1 MNIHSI
7 STRLA
12 FLLAAMLMAAPAF
25 AADSNPFIGN
35 WALTLPGGGAG
46 WLGVVEKD
54 GKLAASILWGGGS
67 VLPVTAVKVDGDA
80 LIVTRV
86 QSNDKKAADGKVT
99 KVVTTETITAK
110 VQGDALALTTVKSNA
125 DQAEFGKATFAGKR
139 IPPVPAAPDLSKV
152 KFGEPIKLFN
162 GKDLD
167 GWRLLEK
174 GAANGWSVTD
184 GVVTNNPV
192 QEPGKHK
199 NYGNLRT
206 EKEFED
212 FNLTTEVNVPKGGN
226 SGIYL
231 RGIYEIQMADSFGRP
246 TDSHNMCGV
255 YSRIKP
261 TESAEKPAGEWQ
273 TVDITLVDRHITVIL
288 NGKKIIDN
296 QPVLGCTGGALTSDE
311 FRPGPI
317 YIQGD
322 HSGVSYRN
330 MILKPVVK

>member
-1 MNIHSI
+1 MHSL

-12 FLLAAMLMAAPAF
+12 FLLAALLMIATPSF

-46 WLGVVEKD
+46 WLGVVSQD
-54 GKLAASILWGGGS
+54 GKLSASILWGGGS
-67 VLPVTAVKVDGDA
+67 VLPVTTVKVDGDA

-110 VQGDALALTTVKSNA
+110 AQGDALALTTVKSNA
-125 DQAEFGKATFAGKR
+125 DQPEFGKATFTGKR

-174 GAANGWSVTD
+174 GAASGWSVAD

-206 EKEFED
+206 DKEFED
-212 FNLTTEVNVPKGGN
+212 FNLTTDVNVPKGGN

-231 RGIYEIQMADSFGRP
+231 RGIYEVQIADTFGRP
-246 TDSHNMCGV
+246 TDSHNMGGV

-273 TVDITLVDRHITVIL
+273 TIDITLVDRHVTVIL

-296 QPVLGCTGGALTSDE
+296 QPVLGCTGGAMTSDE

-317 YIQGD
+317 YVQGD
-322 HSGVSYRN
+322 HTGVSYRN
-330 MILKPVVK
+330 MILRPIVK